1 MNNMMKGKI
10 KMRKTCKVKE
20 IIEYSN
26 SQLSREDLGDEAKLG
41 ICMVL
46 EKILFNSGNYNGFQH
61 RHWWTGGGI
70 AEFEEACA
78 NGLADK
84 NKVPADQYFLGPK
97 LQQYDRIYQNGGA
110 GKPPPLGGG

>member
-1 MNNMMKGKI
+1 MTVKNKRMKNKTMMKGKI

-20 IIEYSN
+20 MLEYSN
-26 SQLSREDLGDEAKLG
+26 VQLSREDLCDEAKSG

-46 EKILFNSGNYNGFQH
+46 EKLLLESGNYNGFQY

-78 NGLADK
+78 NGVADK
-84 NKVPADQYFLGPK
+84 NKVPADQYLLGPK
-97 LQQYDRIYQNGGA
+97 LQQYDRIYYN
-110 GKPPPLGGG
+110 